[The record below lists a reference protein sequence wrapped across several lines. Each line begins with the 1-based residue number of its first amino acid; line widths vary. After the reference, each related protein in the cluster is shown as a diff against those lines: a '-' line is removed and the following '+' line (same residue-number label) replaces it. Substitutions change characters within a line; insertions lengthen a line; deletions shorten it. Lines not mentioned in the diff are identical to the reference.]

1 MPSRAELSK
10 AAEHMD
16 EHTPLMRAAL
26 EGDSESVK
34 DLLAGKVDVNVK
46 DNEGRTALMFA
57 VINSHS
63 DIAKALL
70 EAGAHVNARARDGN
84 TALML
89 AAMNGNAEIT
99 QLLLN
104 EGARIGYKSPS
115 TGKTAADL
123 AADRGY
129 VEIAKSLQERA
140 AGEERNRG
148 FD

>member
-1 MPSRAELSK
+1 MPTRAELSK
-10 AAEHMD
+10 AAEHTD

-26 EGDSESVK
+26 EGDSGSVK
-34 DLLAGKVDVNVK
+34 GLLAGRVNVNVR

-63 DIAKALL
+63 KIAKTLL

-99 QLLLN
+99 ELLLN
-104 EGARIGYKSPS
+104 EGARIGYKCPS

-123 AADRGY
+123 AADRGHTG
-129 VEIAKSLQERA
+129 IAKLLQERA
-140 AGEERNRG
+140 KGTTG
-148 FD
+148 GVD